1 MSGTGNRGGD
11 AALCLHRAMTAL
23 PRDASDLSPEW
34 LSEVLKAEV
43 VNVEVLDQ
51 AFATNQRVRVGL
63 EYAAGE
69 VGPPSVHVKLP
80 SLDADHRKMIGAAA
94 MGEREARFYA
104 DVAPS
109 VDLRVP
115 QTYWAAGADDGSFA
129 LVLEDLVAAGCD
141 FSNGTWGVTADAASG
156 ALEDLARLHARF
168 EDPAVRAA
176 VAPWLKPPGPGRS
189 DMTAQLLGN
198 VLDQWSEALTP
209 AYIATGELYVEHH
222 NRIDELWNAGP
233 QTYIHGDPHIG
244 NVFLD
249 QQRVGFFDWGLSRL
263 STHLRD
269 VSYFLTMTVDPDERR
284 RSGPDLL
291 RHYLQALRAAGGADI
306 SFEDAWS
313 VHRVQAAYTVVATF
327 LVFMPSY
334 ATEEAQAL
342 GADLRRRS
350 ESALEDL
357 DVVDALRAA
366 LT

>member
-1 MSGTGNRGGD
+1 
-11 AALCLHRAMTAL
+11 MTAL
-23 PRDASDLSPEW
+23 PLDASDLSPRW
-34 LSEVLKAEV
+34 LSEVLKATV
-43 VNVEVLDQ
+43 VSVEVLDQ
-51 AFATNQRVRVGL
+51 AFATNQRVRVGVK
-63 EYAAGE
+63 YAAAE
-69 VGPPSVHVKLP
+69 AGPTSLFVKLP
-80 SLDADHRKMIGAAA
+80 SLDPEHRKMIGAGA

-109 VDLRVP
+109 VELRVP
-115 QTYWAAGADDGSFA
+115 ETYWAVADDDGSFA
-129 LVLEDLVAAGCD
+129 LVLEDLVAAGCA
-141 FSNGTWGVTADAASG
+141 FSNGTWGVTADAASA
-156 ALEDLARLHARF
+156 ALEEMARFHARF
-168 EDPAVRAA
+168 EDPAVRSA
-176 VAPWLKPPGPGRS
+176 VTPWLRAPGAARS
-189 DMTAQLLGN
+189 GMTAQLLRT
-198 VLDQWSEALTP
+198 VLDQWRDALTP

-222 NRIDELWNAGP
+222 GRIDELWNAGP

-249 QQRVGFFDWGLSRL
+249 NQRVGFFDWGLSRL

-284 RSGPDLL
+284 RTEADLL

-306 SFEDAWS
+306 SFDDAWS
-313 VHRVQAAYTVVATF
+313 VHRIQAAYTVVATF

-350 ESALEDL
+350 ELALEDL